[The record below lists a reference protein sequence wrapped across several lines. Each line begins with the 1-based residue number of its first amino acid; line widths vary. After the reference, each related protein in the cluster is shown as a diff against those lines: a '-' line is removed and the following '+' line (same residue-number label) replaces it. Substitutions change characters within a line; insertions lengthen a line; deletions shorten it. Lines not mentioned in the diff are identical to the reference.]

1 MRAIVNA
8 NVVLPDRVLEN
19 GQILME
25 NGRILAIGQELPL
38 PVQCEC
44 FDAQGLLAGPG
55 FVDEHCHAGGDCWA
69 YEDPV
74 GMAKH
79 HLLGGTTTL
88 L

>member
-44 FDAQGLLAGPG
+44 FDAQGLLAGPA
-55 FVDEHCHAGGDCWA
+55 FV
-69 YEDPV
+69 Y
-74 GMAKH
+74 
-79 HLLGGTTTL
+79 
-88 L
+88 